1 MPTVIHH
8 KAALDGSPL
17 PPNSLAA
24 IEACL
29 DARAAWIEIDVLALA
44 SDDYLLAHD
53 ADLSHETS
61 GSGPL
66 ASCSA
71 AAARKLRIKGTPHR
85 VPLLSDVVALFLQ
98 HALQHALQHPTPS
111 RLQIDF
117 KNITP
122 FPDDEPLLRLRR
134 IIDPIA
140 ERVVVSSVA
149 DWQLR
154 RLRRLAP
161 TLPLGLDIQAHLDL
175 GMPEPARFP
184 VRLGAYGYLDDHPL
198 AHQRIWS
205 AAQYL
210 EDRFQSLVN
219 LVPRVAAFYVRHTLL
234 KHALDDGFD
243 AAAFLHKHGM
253 QLAAWTLDAD
263 NVEAERSLPALVA
276 AGVDLFTSNTP
287 RALARK
293 ISC

>member
-53 ADLSHETS
+53 ADLSPDTS
-61 GSGPL
+61 GSGPV

-71 AAARKLRIKGTPHR
+71 SAARELRIKGTQHP

-98 HALQHALQHPTPS
+98 HQLQHPLPS

-117 KNITP
+117 KNTTP
-122 FPDDEPLLRLRR
+122 FPNDEPLLRLQH
-134 IIDPIA
+134 IIAPIA

-154 RLRRLAP
+154 RIRRLAP
-161 TLPLGLDIQAHLDL
+161 ALPLGFDIQAHLDL

-205 AAQYL
+205 TAQYL

-219 LVPRVAAFYVRHTLL
+219 LVPGVTTFYVRHTLL

-243 AAAFLHKHGM
+243 AAAFLHEHGV

-276 AGVDLFTSNTP
+276 AGIDLFTSNTP
-287 RALARK
+287 RTLAQRY
-293 ISC
+293 S